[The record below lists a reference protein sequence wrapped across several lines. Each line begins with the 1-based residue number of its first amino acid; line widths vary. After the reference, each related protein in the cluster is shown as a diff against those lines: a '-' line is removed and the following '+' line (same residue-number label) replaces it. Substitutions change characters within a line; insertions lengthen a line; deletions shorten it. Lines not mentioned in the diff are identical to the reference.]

1 MLKCLRLVDI
11 KSAWLWNFDIVQIQ
25 LMGFGMFR
33 TFLHMFSSYEEN
45 APTFDLEAAGRG

>member
-1 MLKCLRLVDI
+1 MLKSLRLLDI

-25 LMGFGMFR
+25 LMGFVMFR

-45 APTFDLEAAGRG
+45 EPTFDLEAAGRG